1 MPLDTIRENTRIG
14 AAATDAKYP
23 PPVIPGLVTENKQIP
38 TVDKKTITVRIYTSD
53 ELKQKKAPVCILYG
67 SSMIALTESYHGGG
81 FVLGDID
88 REDGTHLNPHRI
100 LTIGSPVQ
108 SYLLESTFYCSQCG
122 ISSCS

>member
-23 PPVIPGLVTENKQIP
+23 PPVIPGLVTENKQVP

-53 ELKQKKAPVCILYG
+53 ELKGKKVPVCILQVL
-67 SSMIALTESYHGGG
+67 SMIALTESYHGGG

-88 REDGTHLNPHRI
+88 REDGMHLKREEM
-100 LTIGSPVQ
+100 LTVDSP
-108 SYLLESTFYCSQCG
+108 L
-122 ISSCS
+122 